1 MTDFFGLCKKEWL
14 ESVLWKQMMT
24 MDYESTLR
32 NCGPYVRI
40 GLEKRLITE
49 RKIMNVQLIY
59 LAAGNSRRFGSNKL
73 FYEIDGRPMY
83 QHLLERLLSICGR
96 HENWRLRVV
105 SQYETLLHQVGEL
118 WPEVSFMERI
128 YSPDSVKGVSYSVRA
143 GISGVEDVLSAAP
156 VLDPE
161 KLSASENAPAKA
173 VLPDAYA
180 FFVADQPWLSEKTAE
195 EFLME
200 MEAAKAPLGSVCFEG
215 QPGNPT
221 WFSGE
226 FLPEL
231 LALEGDKGGRA
242 VLRRHEVLVRWFE
255 VKEKRELMDLDLP
268 GQVV

>member
-1 MTDFFGLCKKEWL
+1 
-14 ESVLWKQMMT
+14 

-143 GISGVEDVLSAAP
+143 GISGSKDALSAG
-156 VLDPE
+156 E
-161 KLSASENAPAKA
+161 LSAKEL
-173 VLPDAYA
+173 LPDAYA